1 MNLQYDYKY
10 KKSVTARSERRPVFA
25 VKGRVKVSTISSKRL
40 LSTRPILFFSII
52 MLLKSYLAWMV
63 IFEGGP
69 SWTTIL
75 KEIPFVLIVYCLIE
89 WFASKRKMLY
99 YLIANLTMTSIL
111 FAVIMY
117 YKYYG
122 VIVTYFALAQVNQ
135 VTAVKNS
142 VFSLLDPYFLFI
154 YTDVVI
160 LMFLMFRKNNA
171 VEWKNSFKRKENKR
185 FVIGLLTVSLAIC
198 LFNVLPNRA
207 SMNEIVK
214 AEQMGILN
222 YEAYTIFSNK
232 EIEYVDP
239 DQISQEKI
247 NTVKQIQPP
256 ADSLLQATAEGKNLI
271 ILQMESMQNFLVDL
285 SIEGQE
291 ITPNLNKLVKENS
304 YFKHFYQQVGQGNT
318 SDAEFVVNT
327 SLYIPPRGAA
337 TQMYA
342 GKELPS
348 LPKLLKTQGYDTA
361 TFHTNVVEFWN
372 RGELYKAIGFDR
384 YYDAEFFGEEDSV
397 FFGAS
402 DEMLYKKTIDE
413 LDRMNQNDNPFYAQV
428 ISMTAHHP
436 YTIPDDKRLI
446 TLPERFNNTLV
457 GDYIVSQNY
466 ADHALGEFI
475 EDLKARGIWDNSLI
489 VLYGD
494 HLGLPIYSLNRHEK
508 DLMAEIYSREYTY
521 TDMINIPL
529 VIVNPD
535 KNVQPAEYDQLGG
548 QVDLLPTVANLLGI
562 SMNDQV
568 HFGQD
573 LFNQTY
579 NILPQRYYLPSG
591 SFLSS
596 QELFLSGS
604 GFEDGKHYPLAGD
617 GNDDESQ
624 ATVDEFERAL
634 ELLNLSDSY
643 VNHLPN
649 WKKEQ

>member
-1 MNLQYDYKY
+1 VSNL
-10 KKSVTARSERRPVFA
+10 
-25 VKGRVKVSTISSKRL
+25 SSKRL
-40 LSTRPILFFSII
+40 LSTRPILFFSLI

-69 SWTTIL
+69 SWTTLL

-89 WFASKRKMLY
+89 WFASKRKLLY

-142 VFSLLDPYFLFI
+142 VFSLMDPYFLFI

-160 LMFLMFRKNNA
+160 LMFLMFRKNKA
-171 VEWKNSFKRKENKR
+171 VEWKNSFKRKMNTR
-185 FVIGLLTVSLAIC
+185 LVVGLLTVSLAIC

-232 EIEYVDP
+232 EIDYVDP

-247 NTVKQIQPP
+247 NTVKKTEPSAAP
-256 ADSLLQATAEGKNLI
+256 VLQGTASGKNLI
-271 ILQMESMQNFLVDL
+271 VLQMESMQNFLVGL

-291 ITPNLNKLVKENS
+291 IMPNLNKLVKENS

-348 LPKLLKTQGYDTA
+348 LPKLLKSHGYDTA

-384 YYDAEFFGEEDSV
+384 YYDAEFFGTEDTV

-413 LDRMNQNDNPFYAQV
+413 LERMDKNDNPFYAQV

-436 YTIPDDKRLI
+436 YTIPDNKRLI
-446 TLPERFNNTLV
+446 KLPERFDNTLV

-466 ADHALGEFI
+466 ADHALGKFI

-494 HLGLPIYSLNRHEK
+494 HLGLPIYSLDRHEK

-535 KNVQPAEYDQLGG
+535 KTAQPAQYEQLGG
-548 QVDLLPTVANLLGI
+548 QVDVLPTVANLLGM
-562 SMNDQV
+562 SLDDQV

-596 QELFLSGS
+596 QELFMSGS

-617 GNDDESQ
+617 GNNDENK
-624 ATVDEFERAL
+624 ATEDEFERAL

-649 WKKEQ
+649 WKKEQK

>member
-1 MNLQYDYKY
+1 M
-10 KKSVTARSERRPVFA
+10 SIIT
-25 VKGRVKVSTISSKRL
+25 SKRL
-40 LSTRPILFFSII
+40 LSTRPILFFSLI

-69 SWTTIL
+69 SWTTML

-89 WFASKRKMLY
+89 WFASKRKLLY

-142 VFSLLDPYFLFI
+142 VFSLMDPYFLFI

-160 LMFLMFRKNNA
+160 LMFLMFRKNKA
-171 VEWKNSFKRKENKR
+171 IEWKNSFKRKENTR
-185 FVIGLLTVSLAIC
+185 FVVGLLTVSLVIC

-232 EIEYVDP
+232 DIDYVDS

-247 NTVKQIQPP
+247 NSVKKTQPP
-256 ADSLLQATAEGKNLI
+256 AEPVLHATANGKNLI
-271 ILQMESMQNFLVDL
+271 ILQMESMQNFLVGL
-285 SIEGQE
+285 NIEGQE
-291 ITPNLNKLVKENS
+291 IMPNLNKLVKENS

-318 SDAEFVVNT
+318 SDAEFVINT

-348 LPKLLKTQGYDTA
+348 LPKLLKGHGYDTA

-384 YYDAEFFGEEDSV
+384 YYDAEFFGTEDTV

-402 DEMLYKKTIDE
+402 DDMLYKKTIDE
-413 LDRMNQNDNPFYAQV
+413 LARMDQNDNPFYAQV

-466 ADHALGEFI
+466 ADHALGIFI

-494 HLGLPIYSLNRHEK
+494 HLGLPIYSLDRHEK

-535 KNVQPAEYDQLGG
+535 KTVQPAEYEQLGG
-548 QVDLLPTVANLLGI
+548 QVDVLPTVANLLGM
-562 SMNDQV
+562 SLNDQV

-596 QELFLSGS
+596 QELFMSGS

-617 GNDDESQ
+617 GNDENK
-624 ATVDEFERAL
+624 ATEDEFERAL

-649 WKKEQ
+649 WKKDQK

>member
-1 MNLQYDYKY
+1 M
-10 KKSVTARSERRPVFA
+10 
-25 VKGRVKVSTISSKRL
+25 
-40 LSTRPILFFSII
+40 
-52 MLLKSYLAWMV
+52 
-63 IFEGGP
+63 
-69 SWTTIL
+69 
-75 KEIPFVLIVYCLIE
+75 LIVYCLIE
-89 WFASKRKMLY
+89 CFASKRKMLY
-99 YLIANLTMTSIL
+99 YLIANLAMTSIL

-142 VFSLLDPYFLFI
+142 VFSLMDPYFLFI

-160 LMFLMFRKNNA
+160 MMFLMFRRKKA
-171 VEWKNSFKRKENKR
+171 REWKMAFTRQENKR
-185 FVIGLLTVSLAIC
+185 LVLSIMSVSLVFC
-198 LFNVLPNRA
+198 LFNILPNRA

-222 YEAYTIFSNK
+222 YEAYTILSNK
-232 EIEYVDP
+232 DIDYVAPEEINQQSVTALKGMEELADP
-239 DQISQEKI
+239 ILHGSAQ
-247 NTVKQIQPP
+247 
-256 ADSLLQATAEGKNLI
+256 GKNLI
-271 ILQMESMQNFLVDL
+271 ILQMESMQNFLVNL

-291 ITPNLNKLVKENS
+291 IMPNLNKLVKENS

-342 GKELPS
+342 DKELPS
-348 LPKLLKTQGYDTA
+348 LPKLLKASGYDTA

-384 YYDAEFFGEEDSV
+384 FYDAEYFGTEDSV

-402 DEMLYKKTIDE
+402 DDVLYAKTAAE
-413 LDRMNQNDNPFYAQV
+413 LERMNNNGKPFYAQV

-436 YTIPDDKRLI
+436 YTIPSEKRLI
-446 TLPERFNNTLV
+446 ELPERFDNTLV

-466 ADHALGEFI
+466 ADHALGKFI
-475 EDLKARGIWDNSLI
+475 QDLKDRGVWDNSLI

-494 HLGLPIYSLNRHEK
+494 HLGLPIYSLDRNEK
-508 DLMAEIYSREYTY
+508 GLMEEIYGREYTY

-529 VIVNPD
+529 VVINPGSEAE
-535 KNVQPAEYDQLGG
+535 PAVYDQLGG
-548 QVDLLPTVANLLGI
+548 QVDILPTAANLLGFKLD
-562 SMNDQV
+562 DQM

-579 NILPQRYYLPSG
+579 NLLPQRYYLPSG

-596 QELFLSGS
+596 QELFMSGS
-604 GFEDGKHYPLAGD
+604 GFDDGKHLPLAGD
-617 GNDDESQ
+617 GISEQEATEDEYQ
-624 ATVDEFERAL
+624 RAL
-634 ELLNLSDSY
+634 ELLRLSDSF
-643 VNHLPN
+643 VNSLPS
-649 WKKEQ
+649 WKQPAEE

>member
-1 MNLQYDYKY
+1 MSNL
-10 KKSVTARSERRPVFA
+10 
-25 VKGRVKVSTISSKRL
+25 SSKRL
-40 LSTRPILFFSII
+40 LSTRPILFFSLI

-69 SWTTIL
+69 SWTTLL

-89 WFASKRKMLY
+89 WFASKRKLLY

-142 VFSLLDPYFLFI
+142 VFSLMDPYFLFI

-160 LMFLMFRKNNA
+160 LMFLMFRKNKA
-171 VEWKNSFKRKENKR
+171 VEWKNSFKRKMNTR
-185 FVIGLLTVSLAIC
+185 LVVGLLTVSLAIC

-214 AEQMGILN
+214 AEQMGILS

-232 EIEYVDP
+232 EIDYVDP

-247 NTVKQIQPP
+247 NTVKKTEPSAVP
-256 ADSLLQATAEGKNLI
+256 VLQGTASGKNLI
-271 ILQMESMQNFLVDL
+271 VLQMESMQNFLVGL

-291 ITPNLNKLVKENS
+291 IMPNLNKLVKENS

-348 LPKLLKTQGYDTA
+348 LPKLLKSHGYDTA

-384 YYDAEFFGEEDSV
+384 YYDAEFFGTEDTV

-413 LDRMNQNDNPFYAQV
+413 LERMDKNDNPFYAQV

-436 YTIPDDKRLI
+436 YTIPDNKRLI
-446 TLPERFNNTLV
+446 KLPERFDNTLV

-466 ADHALGEFI
+466 ADHALGKFI

-494 HLGLPIYSLNRHEK
+494 HLGLPIYSLDRHEK

-535 KNVQPAEYDQLGG
+535 KTAQPAEYEQLGG
-548 QVDLLPTVANLLGI
+548 QVDVLPTVANLLGM
-562 SMNDQV
+562 SLDDQV

-596 QELFLSGS
+596 QELFMSGS

-617 GNDDESQ
+617 GNNDENK
-624 ATVDEFERAL
+624 ATEDEFERAL

-649 WKKEQ
+649 WKKEQK

>member
-1 MNLQYDYKY
+1 
-10 KKSVTARSERRPVFA
+10 
-25 VKGRVKVSTISSKRL
+25 
-40 LSTRPILFFSII
+40 
-52 MLLKSYLAWMV
+52 MLIKSYLAWMV

-75 KEIPFVLIVYCLIE
+75 KEVPFVLIVYCLIE
-89 WFASKRKMLY
+89 WFASKRKLLY
-99 YLIANLTMTSIL
+99 YTIANLLMTSIL

-142 VFSLLDPYFLFI
+142 VFSLMDPYFLFI

-160 LMFLMFRKNNA
+160 MIALLFLKKKA
-171 VEWKNSFKRKENKR
+171 VGWKKSFAEKENKR
-185 FVIGLLTVSLAIC
+185 VVVAMLSLSLAIC

-232 EIEYVDP
+232 DIDYVDP
-239 DQISQEKI
+239 NVITQEKI
-247 NTVKQIQPP
+247 DTVKKSVKPSAP
-256 ADSLLQATAEGKNLI
+256 LLEGTAKGKNLI
-271 ILQMESMQNFLVDL
+271 IIQMESMQNFLIGLNV
-285 SIEGQE
+285 EGQE
-291 ITPNLNKLVKENS
+291 ITPNMNKLVKENS

-348 LPKLLKTQGYDTA
+348 LPKLLKAQGYDTS
-361 TFHTNVVEFWN
+361 TYHTNVVEFWN
-372 RGELYKAIGFDR
+372 RGELYKALGFDR
-384 YYDAEFFGEEDSV
+384 YYDADFFGTEDTV

-402 DEMLYKKTIDE
+402 DNTLYKKTADE
-413 LDRMNQNDNPFYAQV
+413 LSSLDAKENPFYAHI

-436 YTIPDDKRLI
+436 YTMPAEKQLI
-446 TLPERFNNTLV
+446 TVPERYQNTLV
-457 GDYIVSQNY
+457 GDYLIAQNY
-466 ADHALGEFI
+466 ADHELGLFI
-475 EDLKARGIWDNSLI
+475 EDLKARGIWDDSLI

-494 HLGLPIYSLNRHEK
+494 HLGLPIYSLDRHEK

-529 VIVNPD
+529 VVINPGSD
-535 KNVQPAEYDQLGG
+535 AKPATYDQLGG
-548 QVDLLPTVANLLGI
+548 QVDVLPTIANLLGLTLD
-562 SMNDQV
+562 NQV

-573 LFNQTY
+573 LFNNESY

-596 QELFLSGS
+596 QELFMSGS
-604 GFEDGKHYPLAGD
+604 GFEDGRHYPIAGD
-617 GNDDESQ
+617 GHSEQAVTQNDFD
-624 ATVDEFERAL
+624 RAL

-643 VNHLPN
+643 VNHLPS
-649 WKKEQ
+649 WKKE